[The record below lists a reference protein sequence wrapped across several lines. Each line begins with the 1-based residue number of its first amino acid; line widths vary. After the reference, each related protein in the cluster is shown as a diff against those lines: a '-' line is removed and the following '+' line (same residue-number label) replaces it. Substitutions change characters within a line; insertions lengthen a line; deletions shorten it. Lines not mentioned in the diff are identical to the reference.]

1 MKDKSSFEPIEY
13 TSFCTH
19 KGIGDMKMKIEW
31 LLDEEEPLDPENL
44 IGDITLTEGEAT
56 IIERNTYVDS

>member
-1 MKDKSSFEPIEY
+1 
-13 TSFCTH
+13 
-19 KGIGDMKMKIEW
+19 MKIEW